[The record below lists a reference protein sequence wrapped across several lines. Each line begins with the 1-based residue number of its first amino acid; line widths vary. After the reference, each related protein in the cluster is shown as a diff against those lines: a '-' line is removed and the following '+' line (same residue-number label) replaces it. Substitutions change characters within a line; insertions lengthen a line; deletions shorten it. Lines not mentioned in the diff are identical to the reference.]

1 MRTLLRGPF
10 LLAFPLLLLPA
21 CALRGGVP
29 NGPSAAPSSNVYL
42 RNSFDTDPSIYLGR
56 FVPRNATDLD
66 EGSAMPLACTQHI
79 THRFIEGGGV
89 KITETMS
96 VSTEV
101 AARIGV
107 PVVASAQGS
116 GSRTGEVKVEYTLTG
131 KMVAE
136 VADPAAF
143 NECCK
148 AQPDQC
154 TDRFVGEFLQGTGTV
169 YREEARSVDVGA
181 KGTDPSSGVSGAAAV
196 SNDKQWS
203 QAIEFPNPVYFAFKV
218 TQTPSN
224 RITSSCGAW
233 VDSPPYEA
241 GSVFFVGTSRDK
253 KDERAAREG
262 ANRDAKMKAM
272 MSVGAS
278 VPMIN
283 GQPDP
288 NAQAAVQ
295 QWAMSMQMVE
305 FCVEQEQGRKG
316 QPRYVGRV
324 LGKLPQFQAGATYTA
339 PTSPPPTTDPGTVV
353 PPVEMPPVEM
363 PEMEMPEMPE
373 MDAG

>member
-1 MRTLLRGPF
+1 MPNTPRGSL
-10 LLAFPLLLLPA
+10 LLAASLLLPA

-29 NGPSAAPSSNVYL
+29 NGPSAAPSSNVFL

-56 FVPRNATDLD
+56 FIPRNATDLD
-66 EGSAMPLACTQHI
+66 EGTAMPLTCTQHV

-107 PVVASAQGS
+107 PVIASAQGS

-218 TQTPSN
+218 TQTPNN
-224 RITSSCGAW
+224 RATSSCGDW
-233 VDSPPYEA
+233 VDNPPVEPGY
-241 GSVFFVGTSRDK
+241 VFFVGMSRDK
-253 KDERAAREG
+253 NNERSAREG
-262 ANRDAKMKAM
+262 ATRTAKFAAVK
-272 MSVGAS
+272 SIGS
-278 VPMIN
+278 VPAVN
-283 GQPDP
+283 GVPDP

-295 QWAMSMQMVE
+295 QWVGSMQIVE
-305 FCVEQEQGRKG
+305 SCVEVEQGGRKNR
-316 QPRYVGRV
+316 QQYVGRV
-324 LGKLPQFQAGATYTA
+324 LGKLPQFPGFSGYSAA
-339 PTSPPPTTDPGTVV
+339 PADPPPATDPGGVVV

-363 PEMEMPEMPE
+363 PDMPD
-373 MDAG
+373 MDMDGG